1 VLQLGAEDIRGG
13 CRNLLRSYPDVFAAT
28 IGILILV
35 AVGVASASAVK
46 RRVRYQTWYF
56 IHLYTYVAV
65 ALSFAH
71 QLATGGDFA
80 THPLNRA
87 IWVAMYLVVGGLVL
101 WYRVALPVRNA
112 LRHQLR
118 LDAIVPEGPG
128 VVSLYVTGRRLDEL
142 SAHAGQFFLWRFLTR
157 ETWWEA
163 HPFSL
168 SAAPDGCRLRL
179 TVKTVGDFTA
189 CLTKLQPG
197 IRVMAEGPYGAFT
210 WERRSRRRVLLIGA
224 GVGIAPLRAL
234 LEELPAGP
242 GEVTLLY
249 RASKAAEV
257 LFRPE
262 LDALAADRGANVY
275 YLLGSRF
282 RYPNPLKPAQLT
294 QLVPELSHHDVY
306 VCGPP
311 QLMSTVVDSLRVAGV
326 PRRRIHTEG
335 FEYG

>member
-1 VLQLGAEDIRGG
+1 
-13 CRNLLRSYPDVFAAT
+13 
-28 IGILILV
+28 
-35 AVGVASASAVK
+35 
-46 RRVRYQTWYF
+46 
-56 IHLYTYVAV
+56 
-65 ALSFAH
+65 
-71 QLATGGDFA
+71 
-80 THPLNRA
+80 
-87 IWVAMYLVVGGLVL
+87 
-101 WYRVALPVRNA
+101 
-112 LRHQLR
+112 
-118 LDAIVPEGPG
+118 
-128 VVSLYVTGRRLDEL
+128 
-142 SAHAGQFFLWRFLTR
+142 
-157 ETWWEA
+157 
-163 HPFSL
+163 
-168 SAAPDGCRLRL
+168 
-179 TVKTVGDFTA
+179 
-189 CLTKLQPG
+189 
-197 IRVMAEGPYGAFT
+197 
-210 WERRSRRRVLLIGA
+210 VLLIGA